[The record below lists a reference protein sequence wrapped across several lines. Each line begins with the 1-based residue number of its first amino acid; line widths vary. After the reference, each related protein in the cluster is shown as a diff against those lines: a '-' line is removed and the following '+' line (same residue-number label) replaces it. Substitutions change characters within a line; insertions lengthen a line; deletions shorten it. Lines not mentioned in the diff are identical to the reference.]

1 MFNLISI
8 CMRKLNSMP
17 DYTAKM
23 PKQPHDVSQS
33 TGFTCPPG
41 QISPLY
47 FDMLHTGDELHF
59 SASMFARL
67 NPLTT
72 AALGDI
78 EMHMDYFFVPLSVM
92 YTPSTSMFY
101 QTDDL
106 LSSATEKGNFSSY
119 VNFPVFNANAQNGF
133 FDDFDVN
140 KNANIGGMSD
150 VFDSIGKGI
159 FRLWDFLDMNPYMLV
174 DSTIRTGY
182 PLFTPWFALAYQ
194 AIYNLH
200 PGYRNTDREERS
212 YCYNIDQFYDSGVL
226 DPGTVDNNNNDS
238 IFVLHYAN
246 KPKDYFNSVKVS
258 PMGSAVSMLSDPG
271 TVFNSVNNWISSSS
285 FVPAASYTPSTF
297 NNSTNVIQNATASN
311 STAGIR
317 QLFMVEKLLRIIGRS
332 EKNYES
338 QFLAHFGIK
347 IPHDDLHNITHI
359 GHDTAVL
366 SPAPIISAA
375 NTFDGTNG
383 SALGEVGG
391 QGSQMLRGK
400 KYNFKAP
407 FHGVFMCLAYF
418 VPRTRYVPGFNKLHQ
433 LNSILNFWQPEFD
446 KKGMQPLFSYETNNK
461 FAFNTTRLGW
471 QFAYEQFKRKYDRI
485 MTAFAPAQSDSNV
498 NTYTPWFVSQYPLRN
513 IDNSD
518 TYTAKTLVGVYDL
531 KVAPTTL
538 NNIMQVPYSPDW
550 SSDFVTKPWLIYH
563 TDPFLCDFNMYCKK
577 VNGMSEYG
585 EPEL

>member
-1 MFNLISI
+1 
-8 CMRKLNSMP
+8 MP

-47 FDMLHTGDELHF
+47 YDMLHTGDELHF

-92 YTPSTSMFY
+92 YTPITSLFY

-106 LSSATEKGNFSSY
+106 ISSATDKESFSSFTS
-119 VNFPVFNANAQNGF
+119 FPVFNANAQNGF
-133 FDDFDVN
+133 FVDFD
-140 KNANIGGMSD
+140 ANVSVTPGTQNH
-150 VFDSIGKGI
+150 VFDCVGKAI
-159 FRLWDFLDMNPYMLV
+159 FRLWDFLDMNPYVLV
-174 DSTIRTGY
+174 DSTIRVGY
-182 PLFTPWFALAYQ
+182 PSFTPWFALAYQ

-200 PGYRNTDREERS
+200 PGYRNTDREVRS
-212 YCYNIDQFYDSGVL
+212 FCYNIDKFYNSGVI
-226 DPGTVDNNNNDS
+226 DPGVVDNANDDS
-238 IFVLHYAN
+238 IFMLHYAN

-271 TVFNSVNNWISSSS
+271 TVFNSVNTWLNNANFAVSNSVNDVVS
-285 FVPAASYTPSTF
+285 FGSLSTQVRAASGLNSYIATST
-297 NNSTNVIQNATASN
+297 
-311 STAGIR
+311 GIR
-317 QLFMVEKLLRIIGRS
+317 QLFMVDKLLRIIGRS

-366 SPAPIISAA
+366 SPAPIISSA

-418 VPRTRYVPGFNKLHQ
+418 VPRTRYVAGFNKLHQ
-433 LNSILNFWQPEFD
+433 LNSITDFWNPEFD
-446 KKGMQPLFSYETNNK
+446 RKGMQPLFSYETNNK
-461 FAFNTTRLGW
+461 FAFNPTRLGW

-485 MTAFAPAQSDSNV
+485 MTAFAPSQSDTNV

-513 IDNSD
+513 IDITD
-518 TYTAKTLVGVYDL
+518 TYVAKSGVAPYDL

-550 SSDFVTKPWLIYH
+550 SSSFLTSPWLIYH
-563 TDPFLCDFNMYCKK
+563 TDPLLCDFNMYCKK